1 MTSTLIALIVLLVI
15 VLLWMDG
22 ARAREFATALVDE
35 LCRRRGLQLLDG
47 TVSVAR
53 VGIRRSPQGLRF
65 RRMFRFEFSA
75 EGVGRRTGY
84 LLLIGTD
91 VEKVIFDLAEQPR
104 ASPQGTDE
112 PGATKPAPGNR
123 DNVVPLRRPRK
134 D

>member
-22 ARAREFATALVDE
+22 ARAREFATALVNE
-35 LCRRRGLQLLDG
+35 LCRRRGVQLLDG

-65 RRMFRFEFSA
+65 RRMFRFDFSA

-84 LLLIGTD
+84 LLLLGTD
-91 VEKVIFDLAEQPR
+91 VEKVIFDLPE
-104 ASPQGTDE
+104 E
-112 PGATKPAPGNR
+112 PGAPPEATHEPTDTTPGTGNR
-123 DNVVPLRRPRK
+123 DNVVPLRRPPK